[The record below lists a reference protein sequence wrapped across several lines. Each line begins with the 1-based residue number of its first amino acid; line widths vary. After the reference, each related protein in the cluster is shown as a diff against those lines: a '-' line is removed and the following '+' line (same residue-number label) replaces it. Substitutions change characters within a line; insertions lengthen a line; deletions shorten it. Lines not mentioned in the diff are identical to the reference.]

1 MSGLDR
7 SLDQI
12 MKDRPASEKGRR
24 GRGRLPGRKAAIK
37 SKAATTAVIAPSG
50 GVQKKTKAA
59 KPIKAPT
66 APAPTG
72 DSKISVSNLPEDV
85 TEAMI
90 KEYFSSSVA
99 PVKRVIVNYGPN
111 GRSRGSA
118 TVFFSKPTAAQDAV
132 RLDGTK
138 VDGRAMRVEVLL
150 SANSVPAPQ
159 PPKPLKDRVSGQ
171 PKNAAKDKKKEAPK
185 AATNGAG
192 PASKA
197 GKKKAK
203 SGRAGRPKPKT
214 TEELDA
220 EMQDY
225 FGSGEAAPANGAAQ
239 PAATNGGDTG
249 MDEVL

>member
-24 GRGRLPGRKAAIK
+24 GRGRLPGRKAAAK
-37 SKAATTAVIAPSG
+37 SKAATTAVIAPAG
-50 GVQKKTKAA
+50 GVQKKTKAT
-59 KPIKAPT
+59 KPIKTPS
-66 APAPTG
+66 APAAIG

-85 TEAMI
+85 TESMI
-90 KEYFSSSVA
+90 KEYFSTSVA

-118 TVFFSKPTAAQDAV
+118 TVFFGKPTAAQEAV

-159 PPKPLKDRVSGQ
+159 APKPLKDRVSQ
-171 PKNAAKDKKKEAPK
+171 PKNAAKEKKKDAPK
-185 AATNGAG
+185 AATNGAAAG
-192 PASKA
+192 SKA

-225 FGSGEAAPANGAAQ
+225 FGSGEAAPANGTAQ